1 MVELTHDSVQV
12 ERIFSA
18 PRATVWAKL
27 TDHVGWSDWAGM
39 GSVELECEGK
49 PHRDGTGAI
58 RVIRNMG
65 IRIREEVVS
74 WDPESSMEYRV
85 LSGIPLRQHL
95 GRVEFADVDGDKTRV
110 VWSCQF
116 QTITGFNGLAR
127 VVVKG
132 AFSGALKQLS
142 KHLDA

>member
-1 MVELTHDSVQV
+1 MNSVQV
-12 ERIFSA
+12 ERLFNA
-18 PRATVWAKL
+18 PRAAVWAKL

-39 GSVELECEGK
+39 GKVELEREGK

-74 WDPESSMEYRV
+74 WEPESSMQYRV
-85 LSGIPLRQHL
+85 LSGIPLRQHQ
-95 GRVEFADVDGDKTRV
+95 GRVEFTDVDGDKTRV

-116 QTITGFNGLAR
+116 TTLTGFNGLAR
-127 VVVKG
+127 MVISS
-132 AFSGALKQLS
+132 AFSGALKQLD
-142 KHLDA
+142 KHLSA